1 MPATVIPITQLT
13 SPQLSSHLKAAVSN
27 GPVANTSSQERLS
40 LDPLG
45 GLFSCALLL
54 CTQRALLCATHAVPG
69 ATLLGKEGG
78 GQAALAQRCVAP

>member
-13 SPQLSSHLKAAVSN
+13 SPQLSSHLKAAVNN

-45 GLFSCALLL
+45 GLFSCAFLL